1 MNISYKSDVIPSA
14 DKIIDLYKSSGM
26 PRPVND
32 KARIAKM
39 YENSNLV
46 VSAWDG
52 DLLVGISRCLTDFC
66 WSCYLADLSVKHE
79 YKHKGIGKKLIDL
92 TKERIGEQTMLLLLS
107 VPTAMGYYPKVG
119 FNKVEN
125 GFLIDRIK

>member
-1 MNISYKSDVIPSA
+1 MNISYKFDVIPDA

-107 VPTAMGYYPKVG
+107 IPTAMEYYPKVG
-119 FNKVEN
+119 FKKVEN

>member
-32 KARIAKM
+32 KARISKM

-46 VSAWDG
+46 ISAWDG
-52 DLLVGISRCLTDFC
+52 ELLVGISRCLTDFC
-66 WSCYLADLSVKHE
+66 WSCYLADLSVRHG

-92 TKERIGEQTMLLLLS
+92 IKEKIGEQTMLLLLS

>member
-1 MNISYKSDVIPSA
+1 MNISYKFDVIPDA

-32 KARIAKM
+32 KGRIAKM

-107 VPTAMGYYPKVG
+107 VPTAMEYYPKVG
-119 FNKVEN
+119 FKKVKN

>member
-32 KARIAKM
+32 KARITMM

-46 VSAWDG
+46 ISAWDG
-52 DLLVGISRCLTDFC
+52 ELLVGVSRCLTDFC
-66 WSCYLADLSVKHE
+66 WSCYLADLSVRHE
-79 YKHKGIGKKLIDL
+79 YKHEGIGKKLIEM
-92 TKERIGEQTMLLLLS
+92 TKEKIGEQTMLLLLS
-107 VPTAMGYYPKVG
+107 VPTAMEYYPKVG
-119 FNKVEN
+119 FKKVDN
-125 GFLIDRIK
+125 GFLIDRTE

>member
-1 MNISYKSDVIPSA
+1 MNISYKFDVIPDA

-92 TKERIGEQTMLLLLS
+92 TKEKIGEQTMLLLLS
-107 VPTAMGYYPKVG
+107 VPTAMEYYPKVG
-119 FNKVEN
+119 FKKVEN

>member
-1 MNISYKSDVIPSA
+1 MNISYKFDVIPDA

-107 VPTAMGYYPKVG
+107 VPTAMEYYPKVG
-119 FNKVEN
+119 FKKVKN